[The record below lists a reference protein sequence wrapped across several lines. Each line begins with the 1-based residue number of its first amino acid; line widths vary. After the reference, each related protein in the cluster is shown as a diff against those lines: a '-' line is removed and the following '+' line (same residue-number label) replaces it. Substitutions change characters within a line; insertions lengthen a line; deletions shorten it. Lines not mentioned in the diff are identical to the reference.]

1 MEVNSAQASSPA
13 PPRSD
18 REDRTAARR
27 DGRPLPDGDL
37 RARVQQ
43 IAVRQQRFERH
54 LAAELDV
61 DRAGLE
67 TMDYLI
73 SVGPTTPTQ
82 IAQHLGISTAAM
94 TLVLNRLETAGHIIR
109 GPHPSDRRK
118 LMISASDSSSGRAHD
133 YVTPLIE
140 DVEVLIES
148 LTDTDRAVI
157 ESFLDRLIGIYD
169 YATPPPHGSG
179 K

>member
-1 MEVNSAQASSPA
+1 
-13 PPRSD
+13 
-18 REDRTAARR
+18 
-27 DGRPLPDGDL
+27 
-37 RARVQQ
+37 
-43 IAVRQQRFERH
+43 
-54 LAAELDV
+54 
-61 DRAGLE
+61 
-67 TMDYLI
+67 MDHLI

-94 TLVLNRLETAGHIIR
+94 TLVLNRLEAARHITR

-118 LMISASDSSSGRAHD
+118 LMISATDSSSGRAHD

-169 YATPPPHGSG
+169 HATPPPHGNG
-179 K
+179 Q